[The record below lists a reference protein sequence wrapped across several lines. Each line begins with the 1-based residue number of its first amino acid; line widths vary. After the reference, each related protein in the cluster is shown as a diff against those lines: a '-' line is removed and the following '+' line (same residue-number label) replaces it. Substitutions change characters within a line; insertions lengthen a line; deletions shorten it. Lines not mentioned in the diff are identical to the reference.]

1 MEQVN
6 YTVEDSLE
14 LLVGLRNTVSFE
26 LEKSDVSFLSSIARQ
41 TFKGVALTDRQCNVV
56 KEKLIKYKEQFKEE
70 EYNIDLAL
78 TNLRMPLRE
87 IDRSKFIKLINDA
100 PLNSPNEKWIRIRF
114 PFSKKLI
121 AELDNMLRLFN
132 LEYSHSKGTHEH
144 HFKLT
149 ERAVFELVSRFQ
161 SRHFIIDQEILD
173 LYEKIQ
179 LMNQNKNK
187 HIPGV
192 YNFKLQNLSER
203 ATKYMISSIGE
214 PTIDNLALYKDRKD
228 LFGLS
233 HFDDTDLNNSLSNFS
248 TLSKNIINRTSTNVF
263 VKNTKYTINN
273 VAETLL
279 ELNRFPLLVVLP
291 ESTNPLDD
299 LYDVHRALQGFID
312 VTESTV
318 LFRLDNDTNAEFNNY
333 IRKNNLNSSLDKNTK
348 VVYISSNNITK
359 PLLKSEW
366 RASATLMM
374 SSHKLLNKVKT
385 YVDEC
390 DLIIHYD
397 ENVSQ
402 YARFDKR
409 SKIQEV

>member
-14 LLVGLRNTVSFE
+14 LLVGLRKTVLFD

-56 KEKLIKYKEQFKEE
+56 KEKLLKYKEQFIKE

-78 TNLRMPLRE
+78 TNLRMPLRD
-87 IDRSKFIKLINDA
+87 IDRSKFIKLIDGA
-100 PLNSPNEKWIRIRF
+100 PLSYPNEKWIRIRF

-121 AELDNMLRLFN
+121 AELDHMLRLFN
-132 LEYSHSKGTHEH
+132 LEYNHSKGSHEH

-161 SRHFIIDQEILD
+161 SRQFIIDQELLD
-173 LYEKIQ
+173 LHEKIQ

-192 YNFKLQNLSER
+192 YNFKLQNLSDR
-203 ATKYMISSIGE
+203 ATKYMISSMGE

-228 LFGLS
+228 AFGLH
-233 HFDDTDLNNSLSNFS
+233 HFDDDDLNNSLSNFS

-273 VAETLL
+273 VAE
-279 ELNRFPLLVVLP
+279 LNRFPLLVVLP
-291 ESTNPLDD
+291 ESANPLDD
-299 LYDVHRALQGFID
+299 MYAVHRSLQGFID
-312 VTESTV
+312 TTESTV
-318 LFRLDNDTNAEFNNY
+318 LFRLDNDTNADFNNY
-333 IRKNNLNSSLDKNTK
+333 IRKNNLNSPLDKNTK

-359 PLLKSEW
+359 PLLKSDW
-366 RASATLMM
+366 KASATLMM

-397 ENVSQ
+397 DNVSQ
-402 YARFDKR
+402 YARFDKK